1 MHGKKT
7 FALTAI
13 EQLKSIQMVIFV
25 IDKIDVLNY
34 FDISMTLAN
43 LRYFSYVKAFKDLLV

>member
-1 MHGKKT
+1 MHGKKI

-25 IDKIDVLNY
+25 IDKIEVLNY

-43 LRYFSYVKAFKDLLV
+43 